1 MKKSSMRVKGFTLTE
16 MIIVIA
22 IIGILAA
29 ILAPTMTTYYWKSRV
44 KSANGDAK
52 MVYNAAQTAAQRFIA
67 KDQPFRSGTLADANR
82 TSGLE
87 NVVVIRYENNA
98 FSYSITGFPYAFGTG
113 ASTGADE
120 AVAEIVASVN
130 RTVSGA
136 EQKCWT
142 VQIHNYIVEGCIA
155 AENETSD
162 LVGYYTTGVTCLP
175 NNRPGKNYS
184 NWFAS
189 AETTAAT
196 EYPASFADVVSRY
209 STTTPVATTP

>member
-44 KSANGDAK
+44 KSANSDAK

-87 NVVVIRYENNA
+87 NIMVISYANGA
-98 FSYSITGFPYAFGTG
+98 FSYSVTGYPYAFGTG
-113 ASTGADE
+113 ASAGADE

-130 RTVSGA
+130 RTVSDA
-136 EQKCWT
+136 AQKCWT
-142 VQIHNYIVEGCIA
+142 VQIHNYIVEGCVA
-155 AENETSD
+155 AENENSD

-184 NWFAS
+184 NWF
-189 AETTAAT
+189 TTADSSLST
-196 EYPASFADVVSRY
+196 EYPASFADVVNRY
-209 STTTPVATTP
+209 SITAPVPATP